1 MTIVRGS
8 VLFATLFPV
17 LILRKADLHVQ
28 FHPLT
33 TPFSV
38 VSGEFFAL
46 NTLHGITAYTA
57 SALSLTFLYL
67 RNLSDLARLSTTI
80 TRGYE
85 LPRLNERLV
94 YLVSF
99 SIYTSVAYG
108 LLQKAAHRTL
118 LPYTSV
124 SAHLRTELMHSV
136 MTRLTVAAFFA
147 MSCTTVCPVFY
158 VFVRP
163 IIWKYALRLARM
175 FVKMPRS
182 PNLPS
187 FPLGIDLLCRS
198 LMLSFLMA
206 IMWESAH
213 LFFDSFV
220 GKTPASQGE
229 ILSDKS
235 DDPNGTLI
243 TGLQSREKPFT
254 QATAFEE
261 LTLIANHDKARRQT
275 IFLEH
280 RNGTSSWNH
289 ILRASLEVL
298 AEIRNKHSGL
308 QQPSQQFSKVAELAQ
323 VQPESAHQ
331 LAVKQTNIFV
341 TRQSHKVPF
350 EFARASEEK
359 SSAVITNS
367 IISAEGL
374 WLRLHS
380 TLSNSQVLALGW
392 LFRACVE
399 LRATSDLPHV
409 RVGIQAVQAISQ
421 LVVKSADED
430 TLGMVQWDLGVLL
443 NCLCLTLKALESY
456 VRTPHGEIHTPKAL
470 LQRKVLL
477 LEQEILGTSI
487 KLAIRD
493 IVHRFGEHLDGM
505 GLENETA
512 EICQST
518 WNSEMI

>member
-1 MTIVRGS
+1 MEQVRGITFCERPWKS
-8 VLFATLFPV
+8 WLKSE
-17 LILRKADLHVQ
+17 I
-28 FHPLT
+28 
-33 TPFSV
+33 
-38 VSGEFFAL
+38 
-46 NTLHGITAYTA
+46 NTLD
-57 SALSLTFLYL
+57 F
-67 RNLSDLARLSTTI
+67 N
-80 TRGYE
+80 
-85 LPRLNERLV
+85 V
-94 YLVSF
+94 
-99 SIYTSVAYG
+99 SIYT
-108 LLQKAAHRTL
+108 
-118 LPYTSV
+118 
-124 SAHLRTELMHSV
+124 
-136 MTRLTVAAFFA
+136 
-147 MSCTTVCPVFY
+147 
-158 VFVRP
+158 
-163 IIWKYALRLARM
+163 
-175 FVKMPRS
+175 
-182 PNLPS
+182 
-187 FPLGIDLLCRS
+187 
-198 LMLSFLMA
+198 
-206 IMWESAH
+206 
-213 LFFDSFV
+213 
-220 GKTPASQGE
+220 
-229 ILSDKS
+229 
-235 DDPNGTLI
+235 
-243 TGLQSREKPFT
+243 
-254 QATAFEE
+254 E
-261 LTLIANHDKARRQT
+261 LTNC
-275 IFLEH
+275 LE
-280 RNGTSSWNH
+280 
-289 ILRASLEVL
+289 
-298 AEIRNKHSGL
+298 
-308 QQPSQQFSKVAELAQ
+308 PSQQFSKVAELVQ

-341 TRQSHKVPF
+341 ARGSHKVPF

-409 RVGIQAVQAISQ
+409 RVGIQAVQGSAVLEVINLALAISQ

-456 VRTPHGEIHTPKAL
+456 VRTPLGEIHTPKAL

-512 EICQST
+512 EICQSA